1 MKEKK
6 TGSSGL
12 QTALKALCIV
22 LGVVLVLLLGTTV
35 YVEHLLNKMNYV
47 DPNAPHQVLSQ
58 EEIDAIDA
66 ELLEPELEEEEFTG
80 PELDDSEVDL
90 GDGADVIIGGDGI
103 VNILL
108 IGQDARE
115 GGRARSDSM
124 ILCTFNL
131 DSNTLT
137 MTSFM
142 RDLYVSIPGYK
153 NSRINASYAY
163 GGMNLLSD
171 TLYENFGVVVDGCV
185 EVDFTHFKEIIDL
198 LGGVEVELT
207 AREVHYLQE
216 EAPGTDVEVGWNVL
230 SGDEALVHARNRRD
244 VDGDFSRTNRQRELL
259 MALVEEYKSADLTTM
274 LVLLEEI
281 LPMITTDMTK
291 DQIFTYAK
299 ELFPLL
305 LNCDIVTQGIP
316 VAGGYYDAKIDGAA
330 VLVPYMD
337 VNIQALMDS
346 LVGDEGVG

>member
-1 MKEKK
+1 MKKK
-6 TGSSGL
+6 KAGSSGL
-12 QTALKALCIV
+12 RIALKALCII
-22 LGVVLVLLLGTTV
+22 LGLVLVLLLGSTI

-47 DPNAPHQVLSQ
+47 DTNSPHQVLSQ

-66 ELLEPELEEEEFTG
+66 ELQEPEDEEFAG
-80 PELDDSEVDL
+80 PELDGSQVDL
-90 GDGADVIIGGDGI
+90 GDGADVVIGGDGI

-115 GGRARSDSM
+115 EGRARSDSM

-142 RDLYVSIPGYK
+142 RDMYVAIPGYK

-163 GGMNLLSD
+163 GGMQLLSD

-185 EVDFTHFKEIIDL
+185 EVDFNQFVNIIDL
-198 LGGVEVELT
+198 LGGVNLELT
-207 AREVHYLQE
+207 AREVYYLQE
-216 EAPGTDVEVGWNVL
+216 HAPGTQVKEGWNVL
-230 SGDEALVHARNRRD
+230 TGEEALVHARNRRD
-244 VDGDFSRTNRQRELL
+244 VDGDFSRTNRQRQLL
-259 MALVEEYKSADLTTM
+259 AALLEQYKTSDLTTM